1 MITLKEKYKNYRY
14 SREVINSIYSYLKPQ
29 VHLFPIKEQNGGSI
43 DKINKIIKKY
53 ANVDIEVD
61 ILESTD
67 KEVRAVIFNFNKQIT
82 CASLVINFTD
92 KIAEIADLRSDKT
105 CIKNYNNK
113 QKIMTSLMHIII
125 GICKSSGM
133 KLIRLSD
140 HSYHNCADSKYKFN
154 LDIANTITDGEPYYY
169 KYGFIYEDIKEH
181 KIVKKNKEKLINLK
195 TKDISFDLLKNIIIK
210 EVKNKQKD
218 MNKLIEQV
226 KKIYNKYLDD
236 NIMNFFKELKYWS
249 CVLFSLIHSELIL
262 LLELKYNINRTKTM
276 IFIIKNKK
284 SSNKSSK
291 KPITI

>member
-105 CIKNYNNK
+105 CIKNNDGNK
-113 QKIMTSLMHIII
+113 KIMASLMHIII

-140 HSYHNCADSKYKFN
+140 HSYHHCTDSKYSFK
-154 LDIANTITDGEPYYY
+154 LDVANFLTDGEPYYY
-169 KYGFIYEDIKEH
+169 KYGFKYEDENDH
-181 KIVKKNKEKLINLK
+181 Y
-195 TKDISFDLLKNIIIK
+195 IIK
-210 EVKNKQKD
+210 NNS
-218 MNKLIEQV
+218 NKLKKIKTIDVPLEKIIKIIKKKVNNTDILIPQV
-226 KKIYNKYLDD
+226 TKIYNKYLDVS
-236 NIMNFFKELKYWS
+236 IMNFLKELKYWN
-249 CVLFSLIHSELIL
+249 CPLFALIYTKIVVLLKFETINKNVMVYLI
-262 LLELKYNINRTKTM
+262 
-276 IFIIKNKK
+276 KK

-291 KPITI
+291 KLTKKPITI

>member
-1 MITLKEKYKNYRY
+1 MITLKEKYKNYKY

-29 VHLFPIKEQNGGSI
+29 VHLFSLKEQNGGSI

-53 ANVDIEVD
+53 SDIDIEVD
-61 ILESTD
+61 MLESTD
-67 KEVRAVIFNFNKQIT
+67 KEVRAVIFNLNRIMT

-105 CIKNYNNK
+105 CIKNKNNDENK
-113 QKIMTSLMHIII
+113 KIMASLMHIII
-125 GICKSSGM
+125 GISKSSGM

-140 HSYHNCADSKYKFN
+140 HSYHNCANSKYKFN

-169 KYGFIYEDIKEH
+169 KYGFIYEDINEH

-210 EVKNKQKD
+210 EVKNKQKNI
-218 MNKLIEQV
+218 NKLIEQV
-226 KKIYNKYLDD
+226 KNIYDKYLDD
-236 NIMNFFKELKYWS
+236 NIMNFFKKLKYSS

-262 LLELKYNINRTKTM
+262 LLKLKYNLSRTKTM

-284 SSNKSSK
+284 K
-291 KPITI
+291 II